1 MVHLV
6 MLTAHYINEFLSLS
20 DASAAFKK
28 FQEEQD
34 KKKAE
39 GKVNSAEQCDASVN
53 FMKVIP
59 IQ

>member
-1 MVHLV
+1 
-6 MLTAHYINEFLSLS
+6 MLTAHYINEYLSLS